1 MIPQKTVQE
10 IIDTA
15 KIEDVVGDFVNLKRA
30 GSNLK
35 GLCPFHNEKTPS
47 FVVSPAKNLCKCF
60 GCGKGGDPV
69 RFIMNH
75 ENMSFPEALRYLAER
90 YNIEIVEKQLTESQ
104 RREKQIADSLFITNQ
119 YATDYFHK
127 ELMETDEGKSI
138 GLSYFKERGF
148 SIDTINQFD
157 LGFSPKEI
165 NCFSKIAL
173 KKGYVKG
180 FLEKTGLSIF
190 QNDESIDRFRGRV
203 IFPIHSMSGRILGFG
218 GRILNNQLK
227 TAKYLNSPESLIYN
241 KSKILKRNYFKQGH
255 MMSF

>member
-148 SIDTINQFD
+148 REETIEHKH
-157 LGFSPKEI
+157 LGYT
-165 NCFSKIAL
+165 SKQ
-173 KKGYVKG
+173 K
-180 FLEKTGLSIF
+180 
-190 QNDESIDRFRGRV
+190 
-203 IFPIHSMSGRILGFG
+203 
-218 GRILNNQLK
+218 
-227 TAKYLNSPESLIYN
+227 NS
-241 KSKILKRNYFKQGH
+241 FT
-255 MMSF
+255 